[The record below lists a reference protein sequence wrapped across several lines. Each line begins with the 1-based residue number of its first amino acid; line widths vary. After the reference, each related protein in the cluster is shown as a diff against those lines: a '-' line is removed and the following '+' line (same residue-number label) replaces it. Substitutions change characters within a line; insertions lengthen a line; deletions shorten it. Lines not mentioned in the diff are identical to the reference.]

1 MRPWVGISLM
11 PEADFIESALPLFQ
25 NSEIDVIEWSFDTLK
40 SNRKEPEWLSI
51 LLNDYSKNGRLI
63 GHGVRYSLLDARWGA
78 NQTKWLQQLSK
89 TIKKYNYRH
98 ITEHF
103 GFMTS
108 SNFHKGAPL
117 PVPLNKTTLAIGQD
131 RLKRLQNVAGL
142 NVGIENLA
150 FAFSEKQ
157 VKEQGEFLEKLIMP
171 INGFLI
177 LDLHNIWCQSV
188 NFKIDALALIK
199 SYPLNKV
206 KEIHVSGG
214 SWATVSTSKN
224 KVRRDTHD
232 EAVPKQVF
240 DLLKQALPLCK
251 NLECV
256 IFERLGN
263 TITTLEDKRQFIK
276 DFRKI
281 KKIVSSLKLNEK
293 LPNELFKKIIKQH
306 PLPKMPLENE
316 ELKRQQQFIIK
327 TLSKNTHPNT
337 AMQLLKNNTILQNT
351 NWNTPLWTDY
361 MVETAISLMKKW
373 S

>member
-1 MRPWVGISLM
+1 MLPWVGISLM

-40 SNRKEPEWLSI
+40 SNRKEPEWLSV

-63 GHGVRYSLLDARWGA
+63 GHGVRYSLLKGRWDS
-78 NQTKWLQQLSK
+78 NQEKWLKQLSK
-89 TIKKYNYRH
+89 TVKKYNYRY

-108 SNFHKGAPL
+108 SDFHKGAPL
-117 PVPLNKTTLAIGQD
+117 PVPFNKTTLAIGQD
-131 RLKRLQNVAGL
+131 RLKRLQNVACL

-150 FAFSEKQ
+150 FAFSDKQ
-157 VKEQGEFLEKLIMP
+157 VKEQGEFLEKLLKP
-171 INGFLI
+171 VNGFLI
-177 LDLHNIWCQSV
+177 LDLHNIWCQAV

-251 NLECV
+251 NVECV

-263 TITTLEDKRQFIK
+263 TIVSEKDKLQFVK

-281 KKIVSSLKLNEK
+281 KKIVSSQQNGESSPKEK
-293 LPNELFKKIIKQH
+293 IAKKIVSH
-306 PLPKMPLENE
+306 SLPLKPLQNE
-316 ELKRQQQFIIK
+316 DLRTQQQFIIK
-327 TLSKNTHPNT
+327 TLLNATNPSKAIEILNSN
-337 AMQLLKNNTILQNT
+337 KILQQN
-351 NWNTPLWTDY
+351 NWNSELWTDY
-361 MVETAISLMKKW
+361 MVETAMSLIKKW
-373 S
+373 R

>member
-1 MRPWVGISLM
+1 MKPWVGISLM
-11 PEADFIESALPLFQ
+11 SEADFIESALPLFQ

-40 SNRKEPEWLSI
+40 FNRKESEWLSA

-63 GHGVRYSLLDARWGA
+63 GHGVRYSLLDASWGA
-78 NQTKWLQQLSK
+78 NQQKWLKQLSN
-89 TIKKYNYRH
+89 TVKKYNYRH

-108 SNFHKGAPL
+108 NDFHKGAPL
-117 PVPLNKTTLAIGQD
+117 PVPLNKSTLSIGQD
-131 RLKRLQNVAGL
+131 RLKRLQNAAGL

-150 FAFSEKQ
+150 FVFSEDQ
-157 VKEQGEFLEKLIMP
+157 AKEQGEFLEKLIEP

-177 LDLHNIWCQSV
+177 LDLHNIWCQSI
-188 NFKIDALALIK
+188 NFNIDAHALIK
-199 SYPLNKV
+199 SYPLHKV

-232 EAVPKQVF
+232 EAVPKHVF

-251 NLECV
+251 NIECV

-263 TITTLEDKRQFIK
+263 TIITVEDKLQFVK

-281 KKIVSSLKLNEK
+281 KKIVSLIKGNEN
-293 LPNELFKKIIKQH
+293 LPNELFEKVVLQH
-306 PLPKMPLENE
+306 SLPNKPLESE
-316 ELKRQQQFIIK
+316 ALKLQQQIIINV
-327 TLSKNTHPNT
+327 LLKNTDPIIAIH
-337 AMQLLKNNTILQNT
+337 LLKNNKSLQNT
-351 NWNTPLWTDY
+351 NWNTQLWSDS
-361 MVETAISLMKKW
+361 MVETAMNLIKKW